1 MFISRTNRTPKS
13 LLARSVTKKLFSLS
27 AHGVAPEATSSTL
40 ISSSA
45 TPVPVSL
52 PAKGLSEKVKKGP
65 LDKLHSN
72 CSGKIIAT
80 PGGPARFISP
90 TADFLPS
97 DNKVFTVRP
106 VTSWIDKLASKH
118 GSPAS
123 HFGNID
129 TTKKYQKRELIQKSM
144 QDSYTEIIMPFKSDK
159 TLLEEYINEGGTLR
173 NGKIMEDLDAMAGAI
188 AYKHAD
194 DGKPDSS
201 PLTMVTA
208 SVDRIDLLKPLG
220 VADIRLCGHVSY
232 VGNSSMEIFMKMEE
246 INSEAPEKPGDT
258 ILVARFTMV
267 ARDTITGKAA
277 QVNPILLKNDTEK
290 TLFQIGDDH
299 KARKRLASD
308 ASLTRFPPTQ
318 EERVLIHDLYLEYT
332 EYENPQSKIKKPS
345 NVEWMSDTKM
355 SAIFGGYLMRLAY
368 ELAFCNASVFI
379 SSRPTFLALDE
390 ISFRKPVPIGTC
402 LSLDS
407 QIVYSE
413 GGDQRSFQV
422 MVQADILDLHK
433 RTRETTNTFWFT
445 FSDPVNAT
453 PRIMPKT
460 YAESMLYI
468 EGRRRKLIGN
478 HMAGVSK
485 KLSLT

>member
-355 SAIFGGYLMRLAY
+355 SAVHIMQPQDRNIHDKA
-368 ELAFCNASVFI
+368 
-379 SSRPTFLALDE
+379 
-390 ISFRKPVPIGTC
+390 
-402 LSLDS
+402 
-407 QIVYSE
+407 VYSE